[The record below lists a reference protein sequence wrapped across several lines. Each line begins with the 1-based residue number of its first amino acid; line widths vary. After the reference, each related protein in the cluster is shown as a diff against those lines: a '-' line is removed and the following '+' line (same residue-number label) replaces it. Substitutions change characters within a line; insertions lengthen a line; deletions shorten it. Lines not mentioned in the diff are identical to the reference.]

1 MVLQQMSKLLPSMV
15 TIIVH
20 SIVGHAA
27 IVLLCAVDH
36 SVLSMQLSL
45 QVKYRQKMRRSH
57 KNSRTKGVNGKTNTS
72 SGVARTN
79 APDLQPPIRM
89 SELANRLDGDTNTS
103 PKDLLLRLNNEE
115 NSLAQVPSFSLTDKR
130 EDSQYPNANY
140 QGGVVPYPGNLP
152 GGFPYRAPEKP
163 TEVNPGESTGRIFSC
178 KHLTEDRPTQAFD
191 ESPKTEAPLSR
202 HRQQQ
207 QQQQQ
212 QSQHIPTSAYAGSGV
227 LPKYPAKQT
236 PNTTQSMNSRTP
248 SRDKRLH
255 HYTPR
260 QPGYGGPVTSE
271 GYFVSQQPQT
281 LRDPKENQVESKL
294 PTVLGI
300 LPYGTVK
307 LGYGCL
313 SAAIQRCMLSD
324 HVEYDIQLKHPKG
337 YTWCV
342 TRRYRE
348 FRTLQK
354 ALQSKYDLSHDQIAT
369 LPGKKF
375 FNNLSPA
382 FVQQR
387 SLALEEYLNRLLSYY
402 TLPPPPLANFIDWE
416 RYDVHGITNCLAR
429 QLAKDG
435 EKILSSED
443 VFVMNV
449 YQVSAINQRMRSP
462 VSENLF
468 NRVDEDFGYVVKFIS
483 QIRRLK
489 LFGSLEKIHKSNIAI
504 NALTFDMSSFRSLE
518 YLELNN
524 VDLASMRGFEHVK
537 ATVIQLVVHHSLKN
551 LKNLM
556 LGDLFA
562 AGGGNWVY
570 GENPV
575 PTLPWDQIKIADFSN
590 NFLHLLDQTI
600 ALLPNVEILN
610 VSNNLLTEIAPL
622 SSLSRL
628 RVLYLS
634 DNQLYIGEEANSCL
648 NEVCEDEVDVPEG
661 VVLASSAGTTDSATE
676 RRRPLQT
683 PLKPLR
689 ERLGEVQVL
698 VLSKNGLRSAALV
711 EGLFSLQHLDLSD
724 NKIDSFEELVCL
736 GELPHLN
743 SLDLTGN
750 PICDH
755 AYYRRN
761 VLNVLGPRFP
771 LIVLD
776 GKRVTAKECE
786 NVRLYQAL
794 MKGGVVCQAS
804 PLSGLRSAAPP
815 LPPTDSSN
823 QILDQL
829 DRVHIQ
835 VYDGDETECD
845 STQAYEK
852 KVDLSSKAINDSAKS
867 KTFAS
872 SSPRPNVS
880 VDGID
885 YFRDVSDEAVTE
897 SPSKPSE
904 ISLYLQGVDVSL
916 HSRSM
921 EQLSPETHHE
931 RKLPGLVGRAD
942 MRRDHIS
949 SEQSPEKQVEK
960 DDQITKELK
969 DTSNENASDSSHI
982 YQIPPSV
989 GNATSLEVT
998 VDANTVAEPLR
1009 SRQAGI
1015 SNKMYEEESSSLHYF
1030 TSADSKAL
1038 TKNSPN
1044 ITELYSYNRQ
1054 YVFSTEQFNGDK
1066 LVSQCEFDEYATE
1079 CVEPVSNPNAT
1090 DSSNVLQTVSKLLT
1104 NEPERLVLDTQ
1115 QIDLA
1120 AGKPSEELD
1129 KAISL
1134 SLEKQN
1140 SADANPTCSSVC
1152 DFLSEHPSVE
1162 GHEDKESKSLLS
1174 MERSSVEEPTEATD
1188 VSSDNPENASSN
1200 LRPPPSAE
1208 HLPLRNTA
1216 SIEIIYCKR
1225 YLLTVMA
1232 SSLYDGLDD
1241 VELSKGNSTGSS
1253 GNSGG
1258 SGWVLGGTTGASS
1271 GSASATT
1278 TTTTGI
1284 GRLVAAA
1291 SGNTT
1296 APGGY
1301 SGMQLMQSHMA
1312 AKRAQGR
1319 RGGGGSSD
1327 FASRSAVAPVVDLHR
1342 RGGGGG
1348 GGGGGT
1354 NAEGSYRF
1362 NQMTGKME
1370 RVPSALSSSSSTNRP
1385 TGGSSHFTS
1394 SVTSGLLYGEPSLSL
1409 GVADEYNPLCPNDYE
1424 ELSRQKREKRK
1435 ADDRVRDSHGGDG
1448 FSRRPNL
1455 SGSDSGGSSDNS
1467 GDDRDDRGRRVR
1479 SHHRRRPPPPPPASR
1494 AAIAPPSSL
1503 LEDVVVTPGSDSA
1516 ATTTAGNIATAVDAD
1531 TDELGDSIAQAA
1543 SGNYGINVVAAK
1555 MMARMGYR
1563 QGQGLG
1569 KEGQGMSSALVVE
1582 KTSRRGG
1589 KIIHEKDLQRT
1600 QEAEMALAA
1609 GGVGAEQQMLTLPLN
1624 ATEVVLL
1631 QNMCG
1636 GPSEVDDDL
1645 EPETAEECAK
1655 YGSVVTCMIYQM
1667 PDAGDGPEA
1676 VRIFVEF
1683 ENTEAAAR
1691 AVYNLNGRFFDG
1703 RVVQAGFYDAERFRS
1718 LEFSDPPLS

>member
-1 MVLQQMSKLLPSMV
+1 MVDCLQSD
-15 TIIVH
+15 
-20 SIVGHAA
+20 SIPAEV
-27 IVLLCAVDH
+27 VF
-36 SVLSMQLSL
+36 
-45 QVKYRQKMRRSH
+45 
-57 KNSRTKGVNGKTNTS
+57 
-72 SGVARTN
+72 
-79 APDLQPPIRM
+79 
-89 SELANRLDGDTNTS
+89 
-103 PKDLLLRLNNEE
+103 NE
-115 NSLAQVPSFSLTDKR
+115 D
-130 EDSQYPNANY
+130 
-140 QGGVVPYPGNLP
+140 
-152 GGFPYRAPEKP
+152 
-163 TEVNPGESTGRIFSC
+163 
-178 KHLTEDRPTQAFD
+178 
-191 ESPKTEAPLSR
+191 
-202 HRQQQ
+202 
-207 QQQQQ
+207 
-212 QSQHIPTSAYAGSGV
+212 
-227 LPKYPAKQT
+227 
-236 PNTTQSMNSRTP
+236 
-248 SRDKRLH
+248 
-255 HYTPR
+255 
-260 QPGYGGPVTSE
+260 
-271 GYFVSQQPQT
+271 
-281 LRDPKENQVESKL
+281 
-294 PTVLGI
+294 
-300 LPYGTVK
+300 GTVK

-348 FRTLQK
+348 FRVLQK
-354 ALQSKYDLSHDQIAT
+354 ILQSKYDLSPNQVAT

-387 SLALEEYLNRLLSYY
+387 SLELEEYLNRLLSYY

-416 RYDVHGITNCLAR
+416 KYDVHGITNCLAR

-435 EKILSSED
+435 EKVLSSGD

-468 NRVDEDFGYVVKFIS
+468 NRPDEDFGYVVKFIS

-504 NALTFDMSSFRSLE
+504 NALTFDMSPFRSLE

-524 VDLASMRGFEHVK
+524 VDLASMRGFEHIK

-570 GENPV
+570 GEKPV
-575 PTLPWDQIKIADFSN
+575 STLPWNQIKIADFSN

-610 VSNNLLTEIAPL
+610 LSNNLLTELAPL

-634 DNQLYIGEEANSCL
+634 DNQLYIGEEANSCFT
-648 NEVCEDEVDVPEG
+648 EVCEDEVDVPEG
-661 VVLASSAGTTDSATE
+661 LVLASSAGTTDSGAE

-743 SLDLTGN
+743 SLELTGN
-750 PICDH
+750 PICDN

-794 MKGGVVCQAS
+794 MKGGVVSQAS
-804 PLSGLRSAAPP
+804 PLSELRSAVPP
-815 LPPTDSSN
+815 ISSTSSSN
-823 QILDQL
+823 QILDQR
-829 DRVHIQ
+829 DCVNIQ
-835 VYDGDETECD
+835 VQAGDETDRDFTQVYENKVELSPEANID
-845 STQAYEK
+845 SVK
-852 KVDLSSKAINDSAKS
+852 G

-872 SSPRPNVS
+872 SSPRPNAS
-880 VDGID
+880 VDGTD
-885 YFRDVSDEAVTE
+885 YFRDVSDEAAIG

-904 ISLYLQGVDVSL
+904 ISLDSQRVDTSHQ
-916 HSRSM
+916 HSQLL
-921 EQLSPETHHE
+921 EQLPPKTHQQTSISVAEDLPAHHE
-931 RKLPGLVGRAD
+931 CKSPVLAEGHADTSESRAD
-942 MRRDHIS
+942 TQRSHFS
-949 SEQSPEKQVEK
+949 AEQSPEEQVEK
-960 DDQITKELK
+960 SDPTTEETK
-969 DTSNENASDSSHI
+969 DTSIENALDSSDVHQLPPNDGDAASSKNVVDGDAVTEPLQSKGVDILNNTYEGEPSSFHHLTSTEPNVFTSNSTNVTSLQYNTQQDDFSAERISDDKSLTQSKSDS
-982 YQIPPSV
+982 
-989 GNATSLEVT
+989 
-998 VDANTVAEPLR
+998 
-1009 SRQAGI
+1009 
-1015 SNKMYEEESSSLHYF
+1015 
-1030 TSADSKAL
+1030 
-1038 TKNSPN
+1038 
-1044 ITELYSYNRQ
+1044 
-1054 YVFSTEQFNGDK
+1054 
-1066 LVSQCEFDEYATE
+1066 YATE
-1079 CVEPVSNPNAT
+1079 CVRPVSNPNAT
-1090 DSSNVLQTVSKLLT
+1090 DSSNLLPTESKLLT
-1104 NEPERLVLDTQ
+1104 SEPGGLVLDTQ
-1115 QIDLA
+1115 QIDPSTEE
-1120 AGKPSEELD
+1120 PSEKLE

-1134 SLEKQN
+1134 SLGKQSESSN
-1140 SADANPTCSSVC
+1140 CVTGDTNAPELADTNPMRFNVCDSKSEHSSV
-1152 DFLSEHPSVE
+1152 ERHK
-1162 GHEDKESKSLLS
+1162 DKESESLLS
-1174 MERSSVEEPTEATD
+1174 MEQSSVEKPNEATD
-1188 VSSDNPENASSN
+1188 ISSDDFENASSN
-1200 LRPPPSAE
+1200 LRRPPSAE
-1208 HLPLRNTA
+1208 HLPSVAEFMIGDDPPKSFADSQKSLSEKLDSDLDSSQGPKGDASSSLHLLRKKNF
-1216 SIEIIYCKR
+1216 
-1225 YLLTVMA
+1225 MA

-1241 VELSKGNSTGSS
+1241 VELSKGSSAGGSS
-1253 GNSGG
+1253 SGSGG

-1271 GSASATT
+1271 GSTSATTTTT

-1291 SGNTT
+1291 SGNTA
-1296 APGGY
+1296 APGSY

-1342 RGGGGG
+1342 RGAGGG

-1370 RVPSALSSSSSTNRP
+1370 RVPSASSSSSSSTNRP

-1435 ADDRVRDSHGGDG
+1435 ADDRMRDSHGGDG

-1479 SHHRRRPPPPPPASR
+1479 SHHRRRPPPPPPTSR

-1503 LEDVVVTPGSDSA
+1503 LEDVVVTPGSDSTTA
-1516 ATTTAGNIATAVDAD
+1516 TTAGSTTAAADAD

-1609 GGVGAEQQMLTLPLN
+1609 GGVGAEQQMSTMPLN